1 MISEQHQ
8 SYVSTSQYVGNV
20 CDLLKIRQ
28 LMLIRT
34 HELLVK
40 ALFLYRASSDCTR
53 LICLGSGQ
61 HPPPCYSSSTGPH
74 TSYAGDGERNFTEDH
89 RYSSLLDFNFKTL
102 EGSRKQKPK
111 IFFPPFARSSIYLH
125 SIDVSH
131 CTIMIQVVDVRR
143 TNRLAGVASKYHKP
157 HLGTYSITIIIRE
170 PGHPHPALNPLAR

>member
-61 HPPPCYSSSTGPH
+61 HPPPCYSSSTGLLIQVMLEM
-74 TSYAGDGERNFTEDH
+74 GDRNFTEDH

-111 IFFPPFARSSIYLH
+111 IFFLLLRGEVVFTFIQLMSHIAQSWFRWSMCEELTSSRVELANI
-125 SIDVSH
+125 
-131 CTIMIQVVDVRR
+131 
-143 TNRLAGVASKYHKP
+143 TNRIWAHTP
-157 HLGTYSITIIIRE
+157 
-170 PGHPHPALNPLAR
+170 

>member
-61 HPPPCYSSSTGPH
+61 HPPPCYSSSTGLLIQVMLEM
-74 TSYAGDGERNFTEDH
+74 GDWNFTEDH

-102 EGSRKQKPK
+102 EGSRKKKPK
-111 IFFPPFARSSIYLH
+111 IFFLLLRGEVVFTFIQLMSHIEQSWFRWSMCEELTSSRVELANI
-125 SIDVSH
+125 
-131 CTIMIQVVDVRR
+131 
-143 TNRLAGVASKYHKP
+143 TNRIWAHTP
-157 HLGTYSITIIIRE
+157 
-170 PGHPHPALNPLAR
+170 

>member
-1 MISEQHQ
+1 
-8 SYVSTSQYVGNV
+8 
-20 CDLLKIRQ
+20 
-28 LMLIRT
+28 MLIRT
-34 HELLVK
+34 HEFLVK

-61 HPPPCYSSSTGPH
+61 HPPPCYSSSTGLLIQVMLEM
-74 TSYAGDGERNFTEDH
+74 GDRNFTEDH
-89 RYSSLLDFNFKTL
+89 RYSSLLDFNFKNL

-111 IFFPPFARSSIYLH
+111 IFFPPFARRSSIYLH

-157 HLGTYSITIIIRE
+157 HLGTYSITIIIRAR
-170 PGHPHPALNPLAR
+170 PPPPSPKPTSPLAGSKLLP

>member
-34 HELLVK
+34 HEFLVK

-61 HPPPCYSSSTGPH
+61 HPPPCYSSSTGLLIQVMLEM
-74 TSYAGDGERNFTEDH
+74 GDRNFTEDH

-111 IFFPPFARSSIYLH
+111 IFFLLLQGEVVFTFIQLMSHIAQSWFRWSICEELTG
-125 SIDVSH
+125 SRV
-131 CTIMIQVVDVRR
+131 
-143 TNRLAGVASKYHKP
+143 
-157 HLGTYSITIIIRE
+157 
-170 PGHPHPALNPLAR
+170 